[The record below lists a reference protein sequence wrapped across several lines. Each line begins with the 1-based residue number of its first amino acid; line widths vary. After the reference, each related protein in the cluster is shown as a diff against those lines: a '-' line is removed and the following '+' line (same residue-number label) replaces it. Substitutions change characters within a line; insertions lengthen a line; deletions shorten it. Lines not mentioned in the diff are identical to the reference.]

1 MPTNKNAQLRYQI
14 LDRCFSNRHRKY
26 SIYDLMDEV
35 YEQSG
40 GRVSLRTIRD
50 DITYM
55 RYDMGAEIE
64 AKPLDGKMRYYRYK
78 EASFSIFKNELSV
91 EDLKNLRSTIDMLGN
106 YRCNP
111 ANAWLEEVISKL
123 ECKLGMTANSESFV
137 FFEQNDRLVG
147 LEYLS
152 VVIDATVN
160 HHALNISYN
169 SYNGKEIVCDVHPY
183 YVKQYNN
190 RWFLFGVI
198 NGREQITNFAL
209 DRIKRVT
216 SADIQFVKNT
226 RYDFSSYFDDVVGVS
241 VPNNPRNKET
251 IVLKFSPSRFPY
263 VVSKPIHNSQQILD
277 NDKCTLS
284 IEVIPTRELEQQ
296 IFSFGADVEVLSP
309 APYRETI
316 RKKIEGN
323 LKKYIVV
330 QNDCT
335 EDTDLCK
342 KSEL

>member
-40 GRVSLRTIRD
+40 ERVSLRTIRD

-64 AKPLDGKMRYYRYK
+64 A
-78 EASFSIFKNELSV
+78 
-91 EDLKNLRSTIDMLGN
+91 
-106 YRCNP
+106 
-111 ANAWLEEVISKL
+111 
-123 ECKLGMTANSESFV
+123 
-137 FFEQNDRLVG
+137 
-147 LEYLS
+147 
-152 VVIDATVN
+152 
-160 HHALNISYN
+160 
-169 SYNGKEIVCDVHPY
+169 
-183 YVKQYNN
+183 
-190 RWFLFGVI
+190 GVI

-216 SADIQFVKNT
+216 SADIQFIKNT

-241 VPNNPRNKET
+241 VPNNPRDKET
-251 IVLKFSPSRFPY
+251 IILKFSPSRFPY
-263 VVSKPIHNSQQILD
+263 VVSKPLHHSQQILD

-284 IEVIPTRELEQQ
+284 IKVIPTRELEQH

-309 APYRETI
+309 APYRERI
-316 RKKIEGN
+316 KKEIAEN

-342 KSEL
+342 KSKL

>member
-1 MPTNKNAQLRYQI
+1 
-14 LDRCFSNRHRKY
+14 
-26 SIYDLMDEV
+26 
-35 YEQSG
+35 
-40 GRVSLRTIRD
+40 
-50 DITYM
+50 
-55 RYDMGAEIE
+55 
-64 AKPLDGKMRYYRYK
+64 
-78 EASFSIFKNELSV
+78 
-91 EDLKNLRSTIDMLGN
+91 
-106 YRCNP
+106 
-111 ANAWLEEVISKL
+111 
-123 ECKLGMTANSESFV
+123 MTANPESFV

-147 LEYLS
+147 LEHLS
-152 VVIDATVN
+152 FVIDATVN
-160 HHALNISYN
+160 HRALNISYN

-198 NGREQITNFAL
+198 NGRERITNFAL

-241 VPNNPRNKET
+241 VPNNPRDKQT

-263 VVSKPIHNSQQILD
+263 VVSKPIHHSQQILD

-284 IEVIPTRELEQQ
+284 VEVIPTRELDQQ

-316 RKKIEGN
+316 RKKIEEN
-323 LKKYIVV
+323 LKKYTVV
-330 QNDCT
+330 QNDRT
-335 EDTDLCK
+335 ENADLCK
-342 KSEL
+342 KSKQ